1 MTPFGEKIRELRKVK
16 KISLKKMSED
26 LGVSSAYISA
36 LEHGHRGQP
45 SSGLIT
51 QISGYLNLT
60 WDDAEALNEVAGLS
74 HPRVVIDT
82 AGMGANRTLLANV
95 LAEKIRNLDEET
107 IEWVL
112 AEILSQN
119 GPYTGPTF

>member
-51 QISGYLNLT
+51 QICGYFNLT

-82 AGMGANRTLLANV
+82 AGMSANSNF
-95 LAEKIRNLDEET
+95 I
-107 IEWVL
+107 
-112 AEILSQN
+112 SQCISSKN
-119 GPYTGPTF
+119 